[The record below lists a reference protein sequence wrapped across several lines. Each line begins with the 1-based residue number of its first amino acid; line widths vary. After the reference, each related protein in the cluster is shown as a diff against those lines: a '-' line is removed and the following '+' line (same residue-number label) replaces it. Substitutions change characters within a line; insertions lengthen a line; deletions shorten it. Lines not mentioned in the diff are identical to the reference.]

1 MGDYWFN
8 VKTGQVE
15 KGHQSRGANLMG
27 PYDSAE
33 EAARAYEI
41 AREKTE
47 RWDAEDAAEE
57 AEGWD

>member
-8 VKTGQVE
+8 VKTGQIE
-15 KGHQSRGANLMG
+15 QGHQSPGANLMG

-41 AREKTE
+41 ARQKTE
-47 RWDAEDAAEE
+47 RWDAEDAAEK